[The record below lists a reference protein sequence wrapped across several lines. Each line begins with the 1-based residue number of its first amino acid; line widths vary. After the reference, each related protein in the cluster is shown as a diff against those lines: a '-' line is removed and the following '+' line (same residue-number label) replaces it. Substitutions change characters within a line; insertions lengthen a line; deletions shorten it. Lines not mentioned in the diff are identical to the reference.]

1 MKRAI
6 ISDIH
11 GNLAAFTAV
20 LKDIESQ
27 QVSEIVCL
35 GDVIGYGAKPAEC
48 VALVE
53 RVCNI
58 KILGNHEEMA
68 LGHVQK
74 ELLNDLALS
83 SLQYTHDRMADYEL
97 GCIRKYARQVTQDN
111 ATYVHASPHQA
122 DQWPYLLRIRDGE
135 IAFEAATTQLTFFGH
150 THLPTIF
157 VKSSE
162 GEVRMK
168 TGHSFDPDDDCSYLV
183 NVGSVGQPRDHD
195 PRACYVIHDT
205 DELSV
210 FYRRVEYD
218 ISSEQHRMREA
229 KIPTLLVERLG
240 IGR

>member
-27 QVSEIVCL
+27 QVDEIVCL

-53 RVCNI
+53 RHCAI
-58 KILGNHEEMA
+58 RILGNHEEMA
-68 LGHVQK
+68 LGHVQR

-83 SLQYTHDRMADYEL
+83 SLQYTHDRLAEYEL
-97 GCIRKYARQVTQDN
+97 GCIGKYLRREERDN
-111 ATYVHASPHQA
+111 TTFVHASPHQG
-122 DQWPYLLRIRDGE
+122 DQWPYLLRLRDGE

-157 VKSSE
+157 VKGPD

-168 TGHSFDPDDDCSYLV
+168 TGHSFDPDDESRYLV

-195 PRACYVIHDT
+195 PRASYVVHDT
-205 DELSV
+205 AEVSV
-210 FYRRVEYD
+210 YFRRVEYD
-218 ISSEQHRMREA
+218 VTSEQHRMREA
-229 KIPTLLVERLG
+229 NIPALLVERLG